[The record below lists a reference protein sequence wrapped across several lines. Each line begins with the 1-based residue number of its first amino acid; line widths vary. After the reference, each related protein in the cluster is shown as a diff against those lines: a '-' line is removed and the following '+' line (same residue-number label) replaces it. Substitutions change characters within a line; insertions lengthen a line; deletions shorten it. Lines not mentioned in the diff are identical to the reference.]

1 MNKEALCK
9 QTNLTRQQLIKVWT
23 QFVSVYMDQQLQSH
37 TASATLK
44 LDSLVDH
51 SLSLKIQ
58 SPEVVAHMLHV
69 LSLQPTKRQEISW
82 DNLTDK
88 LAYLMPKT
96 MSAKLE
102 IFLRS
107 LVGRDLTE
115 QEYDMYCF
123 SQQDILQLCRSALHV
138 LGTRDQFFEELS
150 LNFAKFIYI
159 MIDRKWSDTSPIPLQ
174 LLSSSF
180 KKANDN
186 DKKILF
192 LVYGSI
198 GIMSVPR

>member
-1 MNKEALCK
+1 
-9 QTNLTRQQLIKVWT
+9 V
-23 QFVSVYMDQQLQSH
+23 
-37 TASATLK
+37 
-44 LDSLVDH
+44 DS

-58 SPEVVAHMLHV
+58 SHEVVAHMLHV
-69 LSLQPTKRQEISW
+69 LTLQLTKQQEISW

-96 MSAKLE
+96 MQAKLE
-102 IFLRS
+102 VFLRS
-107 LVGRDLTE
+107 LIGRDLT
-115 QEYDMYCF
+115 QVEYETHHF

-138 LGTRDQFFEELS
+138 LGKRDEFFEELS
-150 LNFAKFIYI
+150 LNFAKFIYM
-159 MIDRKWSDTSPIPLQ
+159 MIDRQWSDTSPIPLQ
-174 LLSSSF
+174 LLTHSF

-198 GIMSVPR
+198 GIMSVP